1 MREAFFRSVVLQIT
15 MILFVALE
23 ILVITPSATVAEQ
36 RVGAVLSEEQDIP
49 TGYNSWSVFLVCN
62 PGWLL
67 DNNHSK
73 LIDLYREFVAFG
85 TVIGPKN
92 AAIWFSK
99 ANGKAADSA
108 NNAESFAEHYDASR
122 AAQFC
127 EKYHVLP
134 SRSPYIIVTTE
145 RPNLKDS
152 LGDYYKMSL
161 GGADA
166 ETTLHLLQ
174 SLADQI
180 VSENLDQEDLDSET
194 YWRKWEQIG
203 RDFLSNSGNVLNRLS
218 ISIDTH
224 FFKIELTPSH

>member
-1 MREAFFRSVVLQIT
+1 LVDPLRPRAGHARPVRACRRPVVGKFREFRADL
-15 MILFVALE
+15 LE
-23 ILVITPSATVAEQ
+23 IESNTETVTKPSSKPNET
-36 RVGAVLSEEQDIP
+36 
-49 TGYNSWSVFLVCN
+49 
-62 PGWLL
+62 LL
-67 DNNHSK
+67 QQP
-73 LIDLYREFVAFG
+73 A
-85 TVIGPKN
+85 KN

-99 ANGKAADSA
+99 ANVKTAESA
-108 NNAESFAEHYDASR
+108 TNDGASFAEHYDASR
-122 AAQFC
+122 AEQFC
-127 EKYHVLP
+127 EKYRVLP
-134 SRSPYIIVTTE
+134 SKSPYIIVTTE

-180 VSENLDQEDLDSET
+180 VSEDLDQEHLDSET

-203 RDFLSNSGNVLNRLS
+203 RDFLSNSGNMLNRIS

-224 FFKIELTPSH
+224 FFKIELNPTH